1 MLAEISVMM
10 IIFQDDDHD
19 DDDQHDLLGDGD
31 HDDEYNCD
39 DIDDQD
45 DTSLN
50 SQVMDIKMPA
60 KTELMYGNTQRF
72 QRQTSQV
79 GWSR

>member
-31 HDDEYNCD
+31 HDGEYDCD
-39 DIDDQD
+39 DIDD
-45 DTSLN
+45 
-50 SQVMDIKMPA
+50 
-60 KTELMYGNTQRF
+60 
-72 QRQTSQV
+72 
-79 GWSR
+79 